1 MSIQDLGALGELLA
15 AIATLLTL
23 IYLALQIR
31 QNSRNLQESTSAS
44 MNQGWAS
51 INARISSDP
60 QFASIFIRGRASLD
74 DLDAVETEQF
84 RALVQDILN
93 MAVYADGLRESHYVQ
108 SGLRESHYVQS
119 LHFDAFQVVGSLYQT
134 CPGVREV
141 IDSLEPSIPRDLV
154 QRFRQATPD
163 YAFLEKSPGGK
174 PHNV

>member
-108 SGLRESHYVQS
+108 S